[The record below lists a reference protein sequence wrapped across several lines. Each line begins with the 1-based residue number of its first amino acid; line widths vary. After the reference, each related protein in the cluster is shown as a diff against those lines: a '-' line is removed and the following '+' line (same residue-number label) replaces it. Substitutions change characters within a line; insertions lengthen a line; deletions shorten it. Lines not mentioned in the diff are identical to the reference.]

1 MKNQRN
7 YCPYCMTPISGNA
20 SCPNC
25 GLTAGTYVP
34 SPHHL
39 RPGTVLMDRYLV
51 GRVLG
56 EGGFGITYIGCD
68 LRLELKVAIKEYYPV
83 DKASRNAAISP
94 ELTGY
99 SVGPAREGFERGKKK
114 FLNEARAMA
123 KMDKQQVIVSV
134 RDFFE
139 ANNTAY
145 IVMEYI
151 EGTTFTEL
159 VAQRG
164 GRLSPQELFPMI
176 EPLFRALSTLHEG
189 GLIHRDISPDNL
201 MLENGEVRL
210 IDFGCARESEHG
222 EETLTI
228 TLKHGYAPIEQYQ
241 QKGQGPWTDVYALCA
256 TIYFCLV
263 GKKPPQAL
271 DRIGGESDL
280 MLPSKLGIAITPQ
293 QEAAILRGLNLSPR
307 GRFQTM
313 EELHG
318 ALYPAVVPDP
328 VPPVSY
334 THLTLPTILLV

>member
-1 MKNQRN
+1 
-7 YCPYCMTPISGNA
+7 
-20 SCPNC
+20 
-25 GLTAGTYVP
+25 
-34 SPHHL
+34 
-39 RPGTVLMDRYLV
+39 MDRYLV

-164 GRLSPQELFPMI
+164 RPAFP
-176 EPLFRALSTLHEG
+176 P
-189 GLIHRDISPDNL
+189 
-201 MLENGEVRL
+201 
-210 IDFGCARESEHG
+210 
-222 EETLTI
+222 
-228 TLKHGYAPIEQYQ
+228 
-241 QKGQGPWTDVYALCA
+241 
-256 TIYFCLV
+256 
-263 GKKPPQAL
+263 
-271 DRIGGESDL
+271 
-280 MLPSKLGIAITPQ
+280 
-293 QEAAILRGLNLSPR
+293 
-307 GRFQTM
+307 
-313 EELHG
+313 G
-318 ALYPAVVPDP
+318 ALPHDRAPCSGP
-328 VPPVSY
+328 CPPCMRGA
-334 THLTLPTILLV
+334 